1 VQTIRDDLKALIDSL
16 SEREV
21 VALWRFVAAMRQP
34 EALTPE
40 EAAGVDHALMEVDAG
55 EFVDWEAVGQ
65 RTLTVDEAYEQ
76 IRALGLRTPDES
88 TTMIR
93 EDRDAR

>member
-21 VALWRFVAAMRQP
+21 VALWRLVAAMRQP

-40 EAAGVDHALMEVDAG
+40 EAAQVDQALREIDAG
-55 EFVDWEAVGQ
+55 EFVDWENLK
-65 RTLTVDEAYEQ
+65 R
-76 IRALGLRTPDES
+76 GLQ
-88 TTMIR
+88 
-93 EDRDAR
+93 A